1 MENRKPFNLRDILIV
16 YNLVQTIFSAWIFYE
31 VIPSFEKIMRSITEN
46 ESFFFVVPNEWMVG
60 QLQLQMSTC
69 RLF

>member
-31 VIPSFEKIMRSITEN
+31 VIPSFEKKMRSITEN
-46 ESFFFVVPNEWMVG
+46 ESFF
-60 QLQLQMSTC
+60 L
-69 RLF
+69 